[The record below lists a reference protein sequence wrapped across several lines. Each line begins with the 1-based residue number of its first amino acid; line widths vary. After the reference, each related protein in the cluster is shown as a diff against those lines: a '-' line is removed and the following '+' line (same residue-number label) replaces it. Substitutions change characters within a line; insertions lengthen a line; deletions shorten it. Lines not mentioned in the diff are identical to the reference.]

1 MGNVIV
7 YATVSDILDIEIQII
22 QIDININTIRC
33 LYGKQTIE
41 HLYEYGEQFWK
52 KYKEN
57 RKFLSILSNDGHEG
71 TLEVLKYAD
80 NVIFNFLNI
89 INREISSPQIYV
101 SFLFIFYLFI
111 FK

>member
-89 INREISSPQIYV
+89 WKKY
-101 SFLFIFYLFI
+101 
-111 FK
+111 FKK